1 MAIMHP
7 GRFVGRREQLAR
19 IDGALRR
26 AEAGEPGVV
35 VVGGEGGVGKTRLLE
50 QVAGR
55 LAGSGVRVLRGACVE
70 LGTEGLPLAP
80 LTAMLRDLA
89 RDLGGDGLTTLLPGA
104 HALWRLLP
112 ELPTPANDPAQ
123 PIGPAAPTDGADW
136 PNGPGGPPGGPNAP
150 DGSGA
155 PDGAEAP
162 DGADGWG
169 VGIDQGRLFEP
180 FAALLE
186 RLGAQRP
193 VLLVIDDLQWADRS
207 TRDLVGF
214 LARTLRATRVL
225 MIMAFRSDALG
236 DRHPLRAFLAE
247 LGRLP
252 NVLREDLP
260 AFDRAETTELVAAVL
275 GARPHAALA
284 DRVFRGSG
292 GNALYAEELVR
303 AGGDA
308 LPETLR
314 DLLLQRFAGLPRPA
328 RGLVRLAAAGGPR
341 ISHELLAEVAGL
353 PEADLLAALRAARDA
368 QVLVPD
374 GDGYAFRQG
383 PLREAVAADLLP
395 AERLRA
401 HRTYAE
407 ALEARPGLVPPDR
420 FAAEVAFHWWEAG
433 DAARALPALLRAAE
447 AAGAMNAH
455 AEQGR
460 MLVRA
465 LEIWPRA
472 GRPLDERYDVL
483 QQALSAAG
491 WAGEDLQMIDL
502 CDHALVEETD
512 PGRTAILLAHRGM
525 ALHNLGRDGALT
537 ALDEALRTVA
547 RAGRLDRAR
556 VLDLVGAAFMLHDR
570 PARAYETAVEA
581 RRLAEQLGE
590 AVIAANA
597 ATTAGTVLA
606 GLGRTGE
613 ALSTLTEVGEM
624 VARRGDVVQLAR
636 VHLNRAD
643 LLGRLGRHEEAI
655 EAARLG
661 LEAARTGGLARTL
674 GALLGERLAASLTAT
689 GRWDEAERAAVEA
702 LRLDPSSRF
711 GSMLHAMCGDIAFA
725 RGDVEIAREELRLA
739 RTLEGAPQEM
749 LPAALLEIRL
759 AIGDNRLEEARASIA
774 RLLPGTGDTE
784 IWPLLVLGA
793 RVEARLRDRERDR
806 ERQDERDGKAG
817 GGSAGLR
824 AALERRASALPV
836 ASPLDKA
843 YAAAFRAETGEGPW
857 ADAVAAWDALG
868 SPYRAAY
875 SRLRAA
881 EAAAGAGDRNA
892 AAELLRTAADRA
904 ASLGARPLREEIEV
918 VARASRVDLTT
929 GPDGAYDE
937 AARRAGAGRE
947 GVPGRA
953 RDGLG
958 LTERE
963 TDVLR
968 LVTAGRSNR
977 QIAEELFISPK
988 TASVHVS
995 RILTKLDVATRGEA
1009 AALAHRL
1016 RLFPS
1021 DGAPGGPQDGFRS

>member
-1 MAIMHP
+1 MHP

>member
-1 MAIMHP
+1 MHP

-806 ERQDERDGKAG
+806 ERQGERDGKAG